1 MYQSL
6 ASVRLSQQRPQEAA
20 ECMARSVA
28 LWLPEERPARMA
40 EDADDGADADG
51 AGGEGGEEEEE
62 EDYDTSKMPPFD
74 ARVSAL
80 KLLLEVGHYETA
92 LRVVDTLVQSQDR
105 PGAHRCMVV
114 GDHTWLTREPRN
126 VCAGCPRWRTMTRS
140 CRSGTSVA
148 GRTTSWTTTTLRAS
162 RWSTPW
168 RCARRGV
175 IGGAETL
182 LTWAG
187 LGSVV
192 SLQLARKTGFDDA
205 GILEHIQELLD
216 GRADSGAMES

>member
-92 LRVVDTLVQSQDR
+92 LRVVDTLVR
-105 PGAHRCMVV
+105 HR
-114 GDHTWLTREPRN
+114 T
-126 VCAGCPRWRTMTRS
+126 A
-140 CRSGTSVA
+140 
-148 GRTTSWTTTTLRAS
+148 
-162 RWSTPW
+162 
-168 RCARRGV
+168 
-175 IGGAETL
+175 
-182 LTWAG
+182 
-187 LGSVV
+187 
-192 SLQLARKTGFDDA
+192 
-205 GILEHIQELLD
+205 LEHID
-216 GRADSGAMES
+216 AWSGAITRGSRGSRALCALGVPDGGQ